1 MWRDCRYNAVR
12 VLVAAP
18 EKDYKR
24 ASGTI
29 INDPGGRCWRATAH
43 FNR

>member
-1 MWRDCRYNAVR
+1 MPFAFWLPRLKKIIEMGGSFC
-12 VLVAAP
+12 
-18 EKDYKR
+18 KR
-24 ASGTI
+24 ASGTT